1 MLRRKIMVAALC
13 AVGLGM
19 ALPASAS
26 ATGAVNYPERAVR
39 LVSPFA
45 AGGATDVLARV
56 LAQQLGELW
65 GHSVVVENKGGAGG
79 VIGTQ
84 SVARAAPD
92 GHTLLLAS
100 VGPFEV
106 LPGLLKDV
114 AYDPVKDFAPIAMLV
129 DVENVL
135 VVNNGVQANSVE
147 ELVALARKQPGDLH
161 FSSPGIGSTA
171 HLAGEIFKQQAGID
185 IVHVP
190 YRGGGPSANA
200 LLAGE
205 VQMSFAT
212 VPSVIGHI
220 KAGKLRALGVT
231 GASALKAM
239 PDVKPIRE
247 QGLPDYRVAS
257 WYGLV
262 APAGTSPAIVQK
274 INADIQTILAKP
286 DVKSILQEQGWSTV
300 TSTPEQ
306 MQGQIVKGLKEWKV
320 VLDRAG
326 VKVE

>member
-1 MLRRKIMVAALC
+1 MFRRNILSALC
-13 AVGLGM
+13 AIGLGSTLCLN
-19 ALPASAS
+19 ATASD
-26 ATGAVNYPERAVR
+26 TKNYPDRPVK

-56 LAQQLGELW
+56 LAQQLGDIW
-65 GHSVVVENKGGAGG
+65 GQSVIVENKGGAGG

-84 SVARAAPD
+84 SVARSPAD
-92 GHTLLLAS
+92 GYTLLLAS

-106 LPGLLKDV
+106 LPQLMKDIN
-114 AYDPVKDFAPIAMLV
+114 YSPTKDFAPIALLV

-135 VVNNGVQANSVE
+135 VVNNKVDAKSAQDLS
-147 ELVALARKQPGDLH
+147 ALAKKNPATLH

-171 HLAGEIFKQQAGID
+171 HLAGEIFKQQANID

-190 YRGGGPSANA
+190 YRGGGPSAAA
-200 LLAGE
+200 LLSGE

-212 VPSVIGHI
+212 VPSVLAHI

-231 GASALKAM
+231 GAAPLKAL
-239 PDVKPIRE
+239 PNVQPIRE

-257 WYGLV
+257 WYGLA
-262 APAGTSPAIVQK
+262 APAGTSPAIVKK
-274 INADIQTILAKP
+274 INADVQTILSKP
-286 DVKSILQEQGWSTV
+286 EVQAILQEQGWSPL

-306 MQGQIVKGLKEWKV
+306 MQKQISTGIKEWKV

-326 VKVE
+326 VKIE

>member
-1 MLRRKIMVAALC
+1 MLRRKIIMAALC
-13 AVGLGM
+13 AAGLGM
-19 ALPASAS
+19 TLPASAS
-26 ATGAVNYPERAVR
+26 ADAVANYPDRAVR

-56 LAQQLGELW
+56 LAQQLSELW
-65 GHSVVVENKGGAGG
+65 GQSVVVENKGGAGG

-106 LPGLLKDV
+106 LPSLLKEV

-135 VVNNGVQANSVE
+135 VVNNAVEAQSAE
-147 ELVALARKQPGDLH
+147 ELMALARKQPGDLH

-231 GASALKAM
+231 GASSLKVM

-247 QGLPDYRVAS
+247 QGLPDYSVAS
-257 WYGLV
+257 WYGLA
-262 APAGTSPAIVQK
+262 APAGTPEAIVRK
-274 INADIQTILAKP
+274 VNADIQTILAKP
-286 DVKSILQEQGWSTV
+286 DVKAILQEQGWSTV
-300 TSTPEQ
+300 QSTPEQ
-306 MQGQIVKGLKEWKV
+306 MQGQIVNGLKEWKV

-326 VKVE
+326 IKVE

>member
-1 MLRRKIMVAALC
+1 MLRRKFMVAALC
-13 AVGLGM
+13 AVGVGM
-19 ALPASAS
+19 WIPSISSANE
-26 ATGAVNYPERAVR
+26 AAGFPDRPVR

-56 LAQQLGELW
+56 LAQQLGDMW
-65 GHSVVVENKGGAGG
+65 GQSVVVENKGGAGG

-92 GHTLLLAS
+92 GYTLLLAS

-106 LPGLLKDV
+106 LPSLLKEV
-114 AYDPVKDFAPIAMLV
+114 SYDSVKDFAPIAMLV

-135 VVNNGVQANSVE
+135 VVNKEVPANSVQD
-147 ELVALARKQPGDLH
+147 LIALARKQPGELH

-190 YRGGGPSANA
+190 YRGGGPSASA

-205 VQMSFAT
+205 VQLSFAT

-220 KAGKLRALGVT
+220 KAGNLRALAVT
-231 GASALKAM
+231 GASGLKAL
-239 PDVKPIRE
+239 PGVKPVRD

-257 WYGLV
+257 WYGLA
-262 APAGTSPAIVQK
+262 APAGTPPAIVQK

-286 DVKSILQEQGWSTV
+286 DVKAILQEQGWSTV
-300 TSTPEQ
+300 QSTPEQ
-306 MQGQIVKGLKEWKV
+306 MQEQIRKGLKEWKV

-326 VKVE
+326 IKVE

>member
-1 MLRRKIMVAALC
+1 MLRRKMMVAALC

-19 ALPASAS
+19 SLPASVS
-26 ATGAVNYPERAVR
+26 ANEAENYPQRAVR

-56 LAQQLGELW
+56 LAQQLGDLW
-65 GHSVVVENKGGAGG
+65 GQSVVVENKGGAGG

-106 LPGLLKDV
+106 LPSLLKDV

-135 VVNNGVQANSVE
+135 VVNKEVPANSVE
-147 ELVALARKQPGDLH
+147 ELTALARKQPGDLH

-171 HLAGEIFKQQAGID
+171 HLAGEIFKQQAGLD

-220 KAGKLRALGVT
+220 KAGNLRALGVT
-231 GASALKAM
+231 GASELKAL
-239 PDVKPIRE
+239 PGVKPVRE
-247 QGLPDYRVAS
+247 QGVPDYRVAS
-257 WYGLV
+257 WYGLA
-262 APAGTSPAIVQK
+262 APAGTPVAIVRK

-286 DVKSILQEQGWSTV
+286 GVKAILQEQGWSTV
-300 TSTPEQ
+300 ESTPEQ
-306 MQGQIVKGLKEWKV
+306 MQGQIVKGLKEWKM

-326 VKVE
+326 IKVE

>member
-1 MLRRKIMVAALC
+1 MLRRKMMVAALC
-13 AVGLGM
+13 AAGLGVS
-19 ALPASAS
+19 LPLSAS
-26 ATGAVNYPERAVR
+26 ATVATDFPQRAVR

-65 GHSVVVENKGGAGG
+65 GQSVVVENKGGAGG

-106 LPGLLKDV
+106 LPSLLREV

-135 VVNNGVQANSVE
+135 VVNKNVPANSVE
-147 ELVALARKQPGDLH
+147 ELTALARKQPGDLH

-171 HLAGEIFKQQAGID
+171 HLAGEIFKQQAAVD

-205 VQMSFAT
+205 VQLSFAT

-220 KAGKLRALGVT
+220 KAGNLRALGVT
-231 GASALKAM
+231 GAAELKAL
-239 PDVKPIRE
+239 PGVKPVRE
-247 QGLPDYRVAS
+247 QGVPDYRVAS

-262 APAGTSPAIVQK
+262 APAGTPPAVVEK

-286 DVKSILQEQGWSTV
+286 DVKAILQEQGWSTV
-300 TSTPEQ
+300 KSTPGQ
-306 MQGQIVKGLKEWKV
+306 MRNQIVNGLKEWKA

-326 VKVE
+326 IKVE